1 MCHYIYLLCIIIINY
16 SFPTLSILFL
26 APLPTGTEGARCV
39 AEILANLDS
48 DQLLAPACRSVN
60 VHIQAYVIMR

>member
-1 MCHYIYLLCIIIINY
+1 MSLHLPFVHNYYQLLLPHFIR
-16 SFPTLSILFL
+16 SFS

-60 VHIQAYVIMR
+60 VHIRAYVIMR

>member
-1 MCHYIYLLCIIIINY
+1 MSLYLLFVHNY
-16 SFPTLSILFL
+16 QLLLPHFIRSFL

-39 AEILANLDS
+39 AEILVNLDS